1 MKWIKHNLCYLWRAH
16 SKLAKPFNYAR
27 IVHKMQRLAYFLSL
41 YSLFST
47 VGQQQ
52 YPNTEK
58 PVRAEHVIFLQRF
71 NIVHLSSTEFVPSTF
86 AAVSYTLTCCDA
98 YFIFVRGRRKK
109 IPFGLIW
116 TVKTAAASLWESSS
130 LWSKPC
136 LAGLPLSPVNAGGLL
151 RDWFAA
157 GCCDFS
163 ASDAPGPAVVFI
175 AGLGWWLHVV
185 SSLSSILS

>member
-1 MKWIKHNLCYLWRAH
+1 MKHNLCYLWRAH

-27 IVHKMQRLAYFLSL
+27 IVHKMQRPAYFLSL
-41 YSLFST
+41 YFFFST

-58 PVRAEHVIFLQRF
+58 PVRAEHVIFLLRF
-71 NIVHLSSTEFVPSTF
+71 NIVHLSSAEFLPSNF
-86 AAVSYTLTCCDA
+86 AAVSHTLTWCDA
-98 YFIFVRGRRKK
+98 YFSFVRGGWKK

-116 TVKTAAASLWESSS
+116 TVKIAALSLWESSS
-130 LWSKPC
+130 LGSKPR

-185 SSLSSILS
+185 SSLLLILS